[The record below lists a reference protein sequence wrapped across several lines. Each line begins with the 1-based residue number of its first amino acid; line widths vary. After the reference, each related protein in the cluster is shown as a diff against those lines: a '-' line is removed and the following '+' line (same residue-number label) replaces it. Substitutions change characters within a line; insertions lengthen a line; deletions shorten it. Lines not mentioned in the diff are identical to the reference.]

1 MAMVTSSGGVAVLL
15 ADALEPRGFTF
26 APLAGETVERV
37 ATLLPPYV
45 TVANPLDIT
54 AGLPDETF
62 GEVLAAVG
70 RDPEV
75 DVVVVPLTMAS
86 AGRGSARAEQVVKAA
101 REATKPLVVCWP
113 GGGLV
118 RDGLRTLDDA
128 GVPLFPTVAGC
139 AAALASA
146 LAFRR
151 VRARPPRSLPPV
163 PAVRVPE
170 GGGPV
175 PWAVARDLLVRAGI
189 RLAPEAIL
197 RDEDEARAAAPRLQY
212 PVAVKVLGPLHRTD
226 VGGVRLGVA
235 TPADLVA
242 AVRALR
248 PLGEACLVQP
258 MVEGVEV
265 LVGALRDP
273 ELGPFVMV
281 APGGVR
287 AELYGERALA
297 PAPCD
302 AVDAE
307 SLIRECRA
315 LDALLGGYRGEP
327 PADRLGLVE
336 TITRTAAL
344 AAGLGPRLVALDLN
358 PVIVGPGGAGATVVD
373 ARLLVDA

>member
-1 MAMVTSSGGVAVLL
+1 
-15 ADALEPRGFTF
+15 
-26 APLAGETVERV
+26 
-37 ATLLPPYV
+37 
-45 TVANPLDIT
+45 
-54 AGLPDETF
+54 
-62 GEVLAAVG
+62 
-70 RDPEV
+70 
-75 DVVVVPLTMAS
+75 
-86 AGRGSARAEQVVKAA
+86 
-101 REATKPLVVCWP
+101 
-113 GGGLV
+113 
-118 RDGLRTLDDA
+118 
-128 GVPLFPTVAGC
+128 
-139 AAALASA
+139 
-146 LAFRR
+146 
-151 VRARPPRSLPPV
+151 
-163 PAVRVPE
+163 
-170 GGGPV
+170 V
-175 PWAVARDLLVRAGI
+175 PWAVARDLLAGAGI

-302 AVDAE
+302 AADAE

-327 PADRLGLVE
+327 PADQLGLVE